1 MLPSAI
7 VVLDTLPLNNS
18 GKVDRAALPAAQAP
32 AGQSYEAPSGQ
43 AEEML
48 AGLWSE
54 LLGGGRVDRRDSFF
68 ERGGHSLK
76 VVQLLARLQ
85 GAGAAGLTAQD
96 IFRTPVLQ
104 DMAGLVRLPAHGG
117 ADAAGATG
125 TTGADA
131 QALDA
136 LDSFLETLGDI

>member
-1 MLPSAI
+1 
-7 VVLDTLPLNNS
+7 
-18 GKVDRAALPAAQAP
+18 
-32 AGQSYEAPSGQ
+32 
-43 AEEML
+43 
-48 AGLWSE
+48 
-54 LLGGGRVDRRDSFF
+54 RDSFF

-104 DMAGLVRLPAHGG
+104 DMAGLVRLPAPGG
-117 ADAAGATG
+117 AGATG

>member
-1 MLPSAI
+1 M
-7 VVLDTLPLNNS
+7 
-18 GKVDRAALPAAQAP
+18 
-32 AGQSYEAPSGQ
+32 
-43 AEEML
+43 
-48 AGLWSE
+48 
-54 LLGGGRVDRRDSFF
+54 
-68 ERGGHSLK
+68 
-76 VVQLLARLQ
+76 VQLLARLQ

-117 ADAAGATG
+117 ADAAGAAGATGTTG